1 LRRRRRTARRDGE
14 RGSGVLSA
22 TLGLLFFLGFLLLA
36 VQVATDLYWQSQVR
50 LVAFDAARR
59 AAEAGDAA
67 AAGDSVI
74 DSLLGPSA
82 GRAWSVGDEAV
93 SVRVTVPRSNVVVRL
108 WSGDDY
114 TASATVRRERFRP

>member
-1 LRRRRRTARRDGE
+1 LRRLAACRTGE
-14 RGSGVLSA
+14 RGSGVVSA
-22 TLGLLFFLGFLLLA
+22 TWGLVFFLGFLLLA

-59 AAEAGDAA
+59 AAEAGDAEA
-67 AAGDSVI
+67 TGDAVI

-82 GRAWSVGDEAV
+82 GRSWSVGDDAV
-93 SVRVTVPRSNVVVRL
+93 SVRITVPRSNVVVRI
-108 WSGDDY
+108 WSGDDF

>member
-1 LRRRRRTARRDGE
+1 
-14 RGSGVLSA
+14 V
-22 TLGLLFFLGFLLLA
+22 FFLGFLLLA

-67 AAGDSVI
+67 ATGDAVI

-82 GRAWSVGDEAV
+82 GRSWSVGDDAV
-93 SVRVTVPRSNVVVRL
+93 SVRITVPRSNVVVRI
-108 WSGDDY
+108 WSGDDF

>member
-1 LRRRRRTARRDGE
+1 LKAHHPLRTDQ
-14 RGSGVLSA
+14 RGTGLLSA
-22 TLGLLFFLGFLLLA
+22 TWGLLFFLGFLMLA

-67 AAGDSVI
+67 ATGDAVI
-74 DSLLGPSA
+74 DSLLGPAADRS
-82 GRAWSVGDEAV
+82 WSVEGDAV
-93 SVRVTVPRSNVVVRL
+93 SVTITVPRESLVVRM
-108 WSGDDY
+108 WTADDF

>member
-1 LRRRRRTARRDGE
+1 LTRRGAARGGE

-22 TLGLLFFLGFLLLA
+22 TWGLLFFLGFLLLA

-59 AAEAGDAA
+59 AAEAGDAPA
-67 AAGDSVI
+67 SGDAVI

-82 GRAWSVGDEAV
+82 DRAWSVGGDAV
-93 SVRVTVPRSNVVVRL
+93 SVRITVPRQNVVVRL
-108 WSGDDY
+108 WSDDDF
-114 TASATVRRERFRP
+114 TASATVRSERFRP

>member
-1 LRRRRRTARRDGE
+1 LTARIRRRRDR
-14 RGSGVLSA
+14 RGSGVLAA
-22 TLGLLFFLGFLLLA
+22 TWGLLFFLGFLLLT

-67 AAGDSVI
+67 ATGDTVI

-82 GRAWSVGDEAV
+82 DRSWSVDGDDV
-93 SVRVTVPRSNVVVRL
+93 SVTISVPRTNVVVRL
-108 WSGDDY
+108 WSDDDF

>member
-1 LRRRRRTARRDGE
+1 MPRGE
-14 RGSGVLSA
+14 QRGSGVLSA
-22 TLGLLFFLGFLLLA
+22 TWGLLFFLGFLMLT

-59 AAEAGDAA
+59 AAEADEAPGTGDA
-67 AAGDSVI
+67 VI

-82 GRAWSVGDEAV
+82 DRSWSVGDDAV
-93 SVRVTVPRSNVVVRL
+93 SVTITVPRQNVVVRL
-108 WSGDDY
+108 WSGDDF

>member
-1 LRRRRRTARRDGE
+1 LSRLTTRRKGE

-22 TLGLLFFLGFLLLA
+22 TWGLLFFLGFLLLA

-67 AAGDSVI
+67 LAGDAVI
-74 DSLLGPSA
+74 DSLLGQSA
-82 GRAWSVGDEAV
+82 DRTWSVGEEAV
-93 SVRVTVPRSNVVVRL
+93 TVRITVPRSNVVVRL
-108 WSGDDY
+108 WNGDDY

>member
-1 LRRRRRTARRDGE
+1 LRRLAVGRTGE
-14 RGSGVLSA
+14 RGSGVVSA
-22 TLGLLFFLGFLLLA
+22 TWGLVFFLGFLLLT

-59 AAEAGDAA
+59 AAEAGDAEA
-67 AAGDSVI
+67 TGDAVI

-82 GRAWSVGDEAV
+82 GRSWSVGDDAV
-93 SVRVTVPRSNVVVRL
+93 SVRITVPRSNVVVRI
-108 WSGDDY
+108 WSGDDF